1 VPAYLQAFYAMNLVE
16 LELDDFLCVG
26 NAVMTPADPNA
37 FLRVAPLLGE
47 IVGSLIKQL
56 TTDYSLHTIN
66 EQVGDVVLLFMG
78 VPVGCY
84 FGELL
89 AVKDGHKGKSLCVPL
104 VLEATKHRLPPKR
117 RILSDAGR
125 KALIK
130 SWYVA
135 NGQLENPWP

>member
-1 VPAYLQAFYAMNLVE
+1 M
-16 LELDDFLCVG
+16 
-26 NAVMTPADPNA
+26 MPADPNA

-47 IVGSLIKQL
+47 IIGSLIKQL
-56 TTDYSLHTIN
+56 TIDCSLHTIN
-66 EQVGDVVLLFMG
+66 EQVGDIALLFMG

-104 VLEATKHRLPPKR
+104 VLEATKHRALPKR

-125 KALIK
+125 RALTK
-130 SWYVA
+130 GWYVA
-135 NGQLENPWP
+135 NGKLANPWP